1 MDSEMNFSFTELLT
15 NYEKTAGEEEATSTT
30 EETSD
35 EVTAE
40 PSDKT
45 AANENDTGETTK
57 LSGIDW
63 LKANQEPLSAYA
75 TKVASYLDNDE
86 NREVFGRCLD
96 AVTLL
101 KVGGYLSAEEQDYS
115 AKDIAH
121 MAYDLYRRLP

>member
-1 MDSEMNFSFTELLT
+1 MDSETNFSFTELLT
-15 NYEKTAGEEEATSTT
+15 NYEKNAGEGKPSTKKAASEE
-30 EETSD
+30 E
-35 EVTAE
+35 TAE

-45 AANENDTGETTK
+45 AANDNDTGETTK

-101 KVGGYLSAEEQDYS
+101 KVGGYLSGEEEEYT